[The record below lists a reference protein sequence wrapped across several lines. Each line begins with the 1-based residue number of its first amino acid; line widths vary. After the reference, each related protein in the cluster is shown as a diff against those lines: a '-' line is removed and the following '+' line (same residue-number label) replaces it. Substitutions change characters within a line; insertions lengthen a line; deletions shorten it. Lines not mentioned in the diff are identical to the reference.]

1 MTIGPKWFFIR
12 YQRIKK
18 ERQTEPCLKKKRK
31 VKEWQ
36 MWSL

>member
-18 ERQTEPCLKKKRK
+18 ERQTEPCLKKKGR
-31 VKEWQ
+31 
-36 MWSL
+36 